1 MSGTTLHTSIQ
12 CQIRCIS
19 KRDSW
24 ETDVFLPLNQCAVI
38 VIKGV
43 LRDHENI
50 FFLNLMHHHQLI
62 MILKSVVVSKLS
74 LLSGHS
80 MKLFWWD
87 LHSCPSAS
95 CVAVCWY
102 AQKTLL
108 VVENQ
113 ILLQPH
119 IILSPQVIIDINCA
133 REDDSN
139 NRKPRACHREV
150 DQTFK
155 GIQDEGIKEE
165 RSKIWSVRGCV
176 WCVWVV

>member
-80 MKLFWWD
+80 MKLFMMRST
-87 LHSCPSAS
+87 LMSICILCGCVLVCPKNLIG
-95 CVAVCWY
+95 C
-102 AQKTLL
+102 
-108 VVENQ
+108 
-113 ILLQPH
+113 
-119 IILSPQVIIDINCA
+119 
-133 REDDSN
+133 
-139 NRKPRACHREV
+139 RKPNTASAPHN
-150 DQTFK
+150 TFSS
-155 GIQDEGIKEE
+155 GHY
-165 RSKIWSVRGCV
+165 
-176 WCVWVV
+176 